1 MSPQEKSRT
10 EAATEIV
17 ERLLVVTSGPMTV
30 ALTAPL
36 IEDILPPEESNA
48 TVVVTDHEITYRVSD
63 LARRLGQAPATRAP
77 DSRVVL
83 CGYGDRHRG
92 FRVDRLLG
100 PTDVDPRH
108 IHPLPPHFTG
118 EERTWF
124 KGFFLFRDTVALLV
138 NPDWLLG
145 HDADVDAP
153 GLPVDEKRVAAGRSN
168 RQDEV
173 LELEV
178 VDAERTA

>member
-1 MSPQEKSRT
+1 MSPQEKSRA
-10 EAATEIV
+10 EAAAEV
-17 ERLLVVTSGPMTV
+17 VKRLLVVTSGPMTV
-30 ALTAPL
+30 ALTAPI
-36 IEDILPPEESNA
+36 IEDILPPEESGA
-48 TVVVTDHEITYRVSD
+48 AVVATDHEVTYRVSD
-63 LARRLGQAPATRAP
+63 LASRLGQTPTPKAP
-77 DSRVVL
+77 DPRVVL

-124 KGFFLFRDTVALLV
+124 TGFFLFRDTIALLV

-145 HDADVDAP
+145 HEADADTP
-153 GLPVDEKRVAAGRSN
+153 GPAADTKRVAASRPT
-168 RQDEV
+168 RQGAV

-178 VDAERTA
+178 VDAKRTA

>member
-1 MSPQEKSRT
+1 MSPQGKSRT
-10 EAATEIV
+10 GATTGLT

-30 ALTAPL
+30 ALIAPL
-36 IEDILPPEESNA
+36 IEDILPPEESDA
-48 TVVVTDHEITYRVSD
+48 TVVVTDQEVTYHVSD
-63 LARRLGQAPATRAP
+63 LANRLGQVPATNAP
-77 DSRVVL
+77 DARVVL

-118 EERTWF
+118 EERAWF
-124 KGFFLFRDTVALLV
+124 KGFFLFRNTIALLV
-138 NPDWLLG
+138 NPDWLFD
-145 HDADVDAP
+145 HDANAD
-153 GLPVDEKRVAAGRSN
+153 AAGPPADANRAATSRLN
-168 RQDEV
+168 RQGEV

-178 VDAERTA
+178 LDAKRTA

>member
-1 MSPQEKSRT
+1 MSPQGKPRT
-10 EAATEIV
+10 EAATEVV

-63 LARRLGQAPATRAP
+63 LARRLGQAPATHAP
-77 DSRVVL
+77 DSRVIL

-92 FRVDRLLG
+92 FRVDQMLG
-100 PTDVDPRH
+100 PTDVDPRY

-118 EERTWF
+118 EERTWI
-124 KGFFLFRDTVALLV
+124 KGFFLYRDTIALLV
-138 NPDWLLG
+138 NPDWLLS
-145 HDADVDAP
+145 HDVDIDAP
-153 GLPVDEKRVAAGRSN
+153 GSPADAKRAATGRSN

-178 VDAERTA
+178 INAKRTA